1 MPPFFLVV
9 FFAAPFFTAFFFA
22 MCSLL
27 ERSDGWTIDETHGRL
42 ARAERKR
49 KEGER
54 FSCVH
59 SEAIPLARLLAP

>member
-1 MPPFFLVV
+1 MPLLVLRVV
-9 FFAAPFFTAFFFA
+9 FLAFFAFFFVA

-27 ERSDGWTIDETHGRL
+27 ERSDGWTIDEMHGRL

-49 KEGER
+49 KEREP

-59 SEAIPLARLLAP
+59 SAAMLRFLLAP